1 MYNKG
6 NIKQIIAKHDKEIL
20 ELQIEIAISESE
32 LVKKTLKSKISYLT
46 DNRNRYAMQA
56 KKWGI
61 EVGN

>member
-1 MYNKG
+1 MHNKG
-6 NIKQIIAKHDKEIL
+6 NIKQIIAEYDKEIL

-61 EVGN
+61 EVDN

>member
-20 ELQIEIAISESE
+20 ELQIEIAISESK
-32 LVKKTLKSKISYLT
+32 LVEETLKSKISYLT